1 MIELY
6 IVGAVG
12 TLTLLVIMSVVFSEI
27 VWDIVDNN
35 MEKFSGYIGVIIL
48 LSIIWFLFIPILFL
62 VRTGMWIKNIA
73 KDKVEKITDDWMKSN
88 K

>member
-1 MIELY
+1 MLNLY

-27 VWDIVDNN
+27 VWDIVDDDK
-35 MEKFSGYIGVIIL
+35 EKLSGYIGIIL
-48 LSIIWFLFIPILFL
+48 LLSTIWFLVIPILFS
-62 VRTGMWIKNIA
+62 VGIGMWIKNTA

>member
-1 MIELY
+1 MLNLY

-27 VWDIVDNN
+27 VWDIVDDD
-35 MEKFSGYIGVIIL
+35 MDKLAGYIGIIL
-48 LSIIWFLFIPILFL
+48 LLSTIWFIIIPILFS
-62 VRTGMWIKNIA
+62 VGMGMWIKNIA
-73 KDKVEKITDDWMKSN
+73 KDQVEKITDDWMKSD

>member
-27 VWDIVDNN
+27 VLDIIDGD
-35 MEKFSGYIGVIIL
+35 MEQIIGYIGIIIL
-48 LSIIWFLFIPILFL
+48 LSIIWFLVIPILFS
-62 VRTGMWIKNIA
+62 VGTGMWIKNIA
-73 KDKVEKITDDWMKSN
+73 KDKVKKITDDWMKSD